1 VTLPISCAVI
11 MGEAALEAVRV
22 VGRYALFDEIASGG
36 MATVY
41 LGQLQGSG
49 GFARTVAIKSLHPQ
63 FAKDPEFV
71 SMFLNEARLAE
82 RIRHPNVV
90 PTLDV
95 VASRGEVV
103 LVMEYV
109 HGETLSRILR
119 GLKAAGRRA
128 PLSILLRIMSDVLQG
143 LHAAHEARDERGLPL
158 QIVHRDVSPQNV
170 LVGIDGVAR
179 LLDFGVAKAA
189 GSAHSTREG
198 QIKGKLSYMAPEQLA
213 GAGVT
218 RQTDVYAASVLLWEA
233 LTGAK
238 LVTGESELDLIAQLI
253 KRQIPR
259 PSQLVPDIPRA
270 IEEVVMRGL
279 EAMPEDRFA
288 TAREMCVALA
298 ACGVPEAP
306 SITVGEWVQSLAA
319 DALAER
325 SAKISAIETRDSDPR
340 AALRRGMLS
349 PSMRPPGESPTLPE
363 IPAAA
368 NTEGLSPTVGPPAP
382 SKDDSHS
389 DVLSLAISPGSLR
402 GGRRVRAWIAA
413 GVLALL
419 VAGAT
424 LVIERSVGGDVAS
437 TSPTPVASAATA
449 APAPERSELLV
460 AVPPPLALTSDPP
473 VSSSAAARVAPSP
486 ARSPAPRQVR
496 RPVSRAAAPAAQSTI
511 FDSRE

>member
-1 VTLPISCAVI
+1 MTLPISCGAS
-11 MGEAALEAVRV
+11 MGEVALEAVRL

-119 GLKAAGRRA
+119 RLKASGRRT
-128 PLSILLRIMSDVLQG
+128 PLSFLLRIMSDVLQG
-143 LHAAHEARDERGLPL
+143 LHAAHEARDERGVPL

-170 LVGIDGVAR
+170 LVGTDGVAR

-198 QIKGKLSYMAPEQLA
+198 QIKGKISYMAPEQLT

-218 RQTDVYAASVLLWEA
+218 RETDVYAASVLFWEA
-233 LTGAK
+233 LTGAR
-238 LVTGESELDLIAQLI
+238 LISGENELDLIAQLI
-253 KRQIPR
+253 KRDIPP

-270 IEEVVMRGL
+270 LEAVVMRGL

-288 TAREMCVALA
+288 TAREMCMALA
-298 ACGVPEAP
+298 ECGVTQAA
-306 SITVGEWVQSLAA
+306 SIAVGEWVQNLAA
-319 DALAER
+319 DTLAER
-325 SAKISAIETRDSDPR
+325 SAKISAIETRGNDPR
-340 AALRRGMLS
+340 AAVARGALS
-349 PSMRPPGESPTLPE
+349 PSTRPPAPSPTLPE
-363 IPAAA
+363 IPVRRDLA
-368 NTEGLSPTVGPPAP
+368 GQPSPTESLTP
-382 SKDDSHS
+382 SKDHHFE
-389 DVLSLAISPGSLR
+389 VQSLAPSPGFFR
-402 GGRRVRAWIAA
+402 GRPVLAWGAA
-413 GVLALL
+413 GLLALL
-419 VAGAT
+419 IVGAT
-424 LVIERSVGGDVAS
+424 LLIERSVRREVAS
-437 TSPTPVASAATA
+437 TPPALAASAASVLTPPQPDSVAALSTPPAPAANEPVASSAATPA
-449 APAPERSELLV
+449 SPSPQPSTARQAPRHPAS
-460 AVPPPLALTSDPP
+460 
-473 VSSSAAARVAPSP
+473 RVAPSV
-486 ARSPAPRQVR
+486 PR
-496 RPVSRAAAPAAQSTI
+496 AQLQKV